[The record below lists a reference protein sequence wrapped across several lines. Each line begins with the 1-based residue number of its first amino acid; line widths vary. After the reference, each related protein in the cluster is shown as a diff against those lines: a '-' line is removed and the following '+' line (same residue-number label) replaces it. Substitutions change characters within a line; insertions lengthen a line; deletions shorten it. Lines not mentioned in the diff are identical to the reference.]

1 MYQEEEG
8 GGGAKVLNPFRQ
20 TELKYFLLFFFI
32 PSINI
37 QFLDIF
43 IEYFY

>member
-20 TELKYFLLFFFI
+20 TELKYFLISFSLFFR
-32 PSINI
+32 
-37 QFLDIF
+37 
-43 IEYFY
+43 